1 MGSAIAF
8 VVLAGAA
15 LVADPLLDAL
25 HISAPAA
32 ELAAGLVV
40 LVPALDLLWQGPG
53 ERLRPAARARAV
65 RLALFPFGIPLV
77 AGPAVV
83 AATIAWA
90 ATEGAGVTV
99 GGAALATA
107 VVAAVATAWRSPPRG
122 RTARVLGAFT
132 AVAMAFVAFDL
143 VRDGVIGS

>member
-1 MGSAIAF
+1 M
-8 VVLAGAA
+8 
-15 LVADPLLDAL
+15 
-25 HISAPAA
+25 
-32 ELAAGLVV
+32 V
-40 LVPALDLLWQGPG
+40 LVPALDLLWQGPA

-77 AGPAVV
+77 AGPAAL

-99 GGAALATA
+99 GGAAMATA
-107 VVAAVATAWRSPPRG
+107 VVAAVATALAIATAVVAG
-122 RTARVLGAFT
+122 RASSGAFT

-143 VRDGVIGS
+143 VRDGVIGT

>member
-1 MGSAIAF
+1 M
-8 VVLAGAA
+8 
-15 LVADPLLDAL
+15 
-25 HISAPAA
+25 
-32 ELAAGLVV
+32 
-40 LVPALDLLWQGPG
+40 
-53 ERLRPAARARAV
+53 

-107 VVAAVATAWRSPPRG
+107 VVAAVATAWRSPPTG